1 LVPFAIAEADRLY
14 HRHSY
19 ISLGLYQLW
28 QTRDECIREERGL
41 GKTGLIGFTPSKYLD
56 EDEAD
61 MDEEAEEAMRQEWRL
76 EEEEMECEQRGDKEG
91 AKRAA
96 EKRSSFK
103 RLQRVNMIY
112 VS

>member
-1 LVPFAIAEADRLY
+1 
-14 HRHSY
+14 
-19 ISLGLYQLW
+19 
-28 QTRDECIREERGL
+28 
-41 GKTGLIGFTPSKYLD
+41 
-56 EDEAD
+56 